1 MYYATREQEDE
12 EQVKPGPLP
21 TESPKRSPMRPF
33 AGRVQFA
40 AACVHANVCRGLHR
54 VPDSRCRVRT
64 PDPAESRPRR
74 RKGEGCGRC
83 LLYTSDAADE

>member
-1 MYYATREQEDE
+1 M
-12 EQVKPGPLP
+12 KPASLP

-40 AACVHANVCRGLHR
+40 EAYMHANVCRGLHR
-54 VPDSRCRVRT
+54 VPDSRCRLRT

-74 RKGEGCGRC
+74 RKG
-83 LLYTSDAADE
+83 

>member
-1 MYYATREQEDE
+1 MNPAS
-12 EQVKPGPLP
+12 LP

-40 AACVHANVCRGLHR
+40 EAYEHANVCRGLHR
-54 VPDSRCRVRT
+54 VPDSRCRLRT

-74 RKGEGCGRC
+74 RKGWGRGRAR
-83 LLYTSDAADE
+83 LGLDRQGTIGVPAREEQH